1 MAPWRT
7 QGGRYENGCGRRMR
21 YPSRSGTTASSRL
34 MRPLSRTQCARKW
47 VGQVAITA
55 KRVCAPPS
63 ETEMWV

>member
-1 MAPWRT
+1 MRAPHAVPEQERHHEVR
-7 QGGRYENGCGRRMR
+7 QV
-21 YPSRSGTTASSRL
+21 